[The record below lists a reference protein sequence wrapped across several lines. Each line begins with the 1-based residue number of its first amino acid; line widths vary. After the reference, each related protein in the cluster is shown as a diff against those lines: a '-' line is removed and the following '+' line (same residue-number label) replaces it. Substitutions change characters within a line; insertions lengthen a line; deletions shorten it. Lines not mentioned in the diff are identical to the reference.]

1 MQKNMQQWR
10 SDIVKSRPRR
20 GFPLMSYV
28 GLELTGMNVL
38 DVVKDSKKQA
48 LCIKALA
55 EHFPAS
61 AGFVT
66 IMDLSVE
73 AEAFGAQVK
82 YAENETPTVIGQ
94 LIGDNEA
101 AVSLKVP
108 GIGAG
113 RTSVYLE
120 ALTLASKTIAD
131 KPLFGCVIGPFSLA
145 GRLSDMTQIFMK
157 LIEEPEMVHIVLEKC
172 TQFSN
177 GICESI

>member
-1 MQKNMQQWR
+1 
-10 SDIVKSRPRR
+10 
-20 GFPLMSYV
+20 MSYV

-48 LCIKALA
+48 RCIQALA

-82 YAENETPTVIGQ
+82 YEENETPTVIGQ
-94 LIGDNEA
+94 LIGNVEA

-108 GIGAG
+108 EIGSWTHFRISGSSGTCFPKYYRQAALWLCHW
-113 RTSVYLE
+113 SVFSGGKTMRHEPDIYE
-120 ALTLASKTIAD
+120 AY
-131 KPLFGCVIGPFSLA
+131 
-145 GRLSDMTQIFMK
+145 
-157 LIEEPEMVHIVLEKC
+157 
-172 TQFSN
+172 
-177 GICESI
+177 